1 MLQRPEKR
9 RWNGNFALGVLRCFL
24 NHLLW
29 SLITISLIIFILQT
43 PVIRP
48 KPSSKRAYISPPDF
62 NARNSKLMGTIST
75 AFGGAKSLEFNTFKG
90 LSNQFRSGKIN
101 AINYLE
107 ECSNLLD
114 STKKFDD
121 FMPEMIALLPNI
133 SKQTVSWMF
142 KCQYYWCIRKKG

>member
-1 MLQRPEKR
+1 M
-9 RWNGNFALGVLRCFL
+9 
-24 NHLLW
+24 
-29 SLITISLIIFILQT
+29 
-43 PVIRP
+43 IRP

-133 SKQTVSWMF
+133 SKQTVS
-142 KCQYYWCIRKKG
+142 